1 MADARADTASTTD
14 PTDPTGGA
22 DGSRVVLFLVTLASV
37 LLVVDITMVSV
48 GLPRI
53 QDDLNGSLAGLQ
65 WVIVAYSLTFGAF
78 LQTAGSVSDRIGR
91 RPVFLTGIALFTL
104 SSLACGLAPNV
115 LLLDAF
121 RGVQG
126 IGAAMLLATGLP
138 LIANA
143 YQGQR
148 RNMAIATW
156 GSTLGACAAVA
167 PLLGGVLVDVANW
180 RWMFLVNVP
189 IGIGA
194 FALAAARLPR
204 DRPAPPAGRIDW
216 VGAATLV
223 AMWGLL
229 NLTVTRGAEQGW
241 THPLTV
247 GGFAATALL
256 STAFVAIERRVA
268 APMLDLA
275 LFRIPTFVGAVSISF
290 LSRFVTV
297 GSSVYFLLYF
307 QGALGLS
314 PLASGL
320 LLLPIFIPQLCLG
333 LVAGRLQSRLAAAHI
348 IAAGFATLALG
359 ALLMGLSF
367 SPDASWPAFLPGL
380 LVWGVGSGLASS
392 PVMSIAVNTVPA
404 ERAGMASGT
413 ANGLFPIGAAVGIAV
428 LGVPFAARFDAV
440 VGARAGV
447 PDAVRERIVAAA
459 RDGDADRVRDLTPAR
474 GGEAVT
480 AAIEHAYAAGASVV
494 MYGVAALALAT
505 AALALLLV
513 RQRDLVPRDASA

>member
-1 MADARADTASTTD
+1 MADARARTASSAG
-14 PTDPTGGA
+14 PAGSAGSA
-22 DGSRVVLFLVTLASV
+22 DGSRLVLILVTVASV

-78 LQTAGSVSDRIGR
+78 LQTAGSVSDRVGR
-91 RPVFLTGIALFTL
+91 RPVFLGGIALFTL
-104 SSLACGLAPNV
+104 SSLACGLAPDV
-115 LLLDAF
+115 LVLDAF

-138 LIANA
+138 LIAQA
-143 YQGQR
+143 YEGQR

-167 PLLGGVLVDVANW
+167 PLLGGLLVDVASW

-189 IGIGA
+189 IGVTA
-194 FALAAARLPR
+194 FALAAAKLPR
-204 DRPAPPAGRIDW
+204 DRPAPVAGRIDW

-229 NLTVTRGAEQGW
+229 NLTVTRGDEQGW
-241 THPLTV
+241 TSPLTL
-247 GGFAATALL
+247 GQFACTALL
-256 STAFVAIERRVA
+256 IALFVGIERRVA

-275 LFRIPTFVGAVSISF
+275 LFGIPTFVGAVTISF

-307 QGALGLS
+307 QGALGMS
-314 PLASGL
+314 PLDSGL
-320 LLLPIFIPQLCLG
+320 LLLPIFVPQLCMG
-333 LVAGRLQSRLAAAHI
+333 LVAGRLQKRFAAAHI
-348 IAAGFATLALG
+348 IAAGFTILALG

-367 SPDASWPAFLPGL
+367 SPDASWPALLPGL
-380 LVWGVGSGLASS
+380 LVWGVGSGIASS

-428 LGVPFAARFDAV
+428 LGVLFAARFDTV
-440 VGARAGV
+440 VGDRAGV

-459 RDGDADRVRDLTPAR
+459 RDGDADRVRELTPAR

-480 AAIEHAYAAGASVV
+480 AAIDHAYAAGAAGV
-494 MYGVAALALAT
+494 MYGVAALALGT
-505 AALALLLV
+505 AGLALILV
-513 RQRDLVPRDASA
+513 RQRDLEPATGTA